1 MNQSIELI
9 ITLIRSCPP
18 LLGADFYTHGK
29 NYQQIHYQSITIPE
43 GDHKIDW
50 ERLPDAASVLE
61 AGFFSISIVSKS
73 LQTKFWILNLFSRFN
88 PPLSGFTDA
97 A

>member
-1 MNQSIELI
+1 MAPHYWGQ
-9 ITLIRSCPP
+9 T
-18 LLGADFYTHGK
+18 FTHMGK

-50 ERLPDAASVLE
+50 ERLPDVPSVLA

-73 LQTKFWILNLFSRFN
+73 LQNDFWTLNLFSRFN